1 MPEALVSQSWR
12 ARLSSAVAAEFR
24 PDRLS
29 RSVLSGTVLYLLQI
43 IILVSFALYIFHG
56 DLAES
61 IGYGIAYLFVGS
73 AVLGA
78 IAALFS
84 AYRGAV
90 AAGQDVPAAI
100 LAVAAV
106 ALEHAMHDAPPES
119 QFATALALIV
129 LTSLATGLC
138 FVLVGYFKLGGLAR
152 FLPYPVMGGFLAGTG
167 WMLIIGA
174 FEVVTHAPP
183 GPSWITP
190 DAVIHWLPAVVLG
203 VVLLIVTRHSG
214 HPLVLPGLLGAA
226 TLLFYFIALVSQ
238 WAPADLEAKGWMLG
252 MLPPAVAWQAPS
264 GSDYLSHVDWGALA
278 GGAGVLAPLVIVSMI
293 AFLLN
298 ANSLELHARHDIDLD
313 RELMVM
319 GAANLAG
326 GLGGGIVGYT
336 FVDLTTAGES
346 AAGGGRRLPGIVA
359 SLLLVLTV
367 AVGAPFLQY
376 LPVFVLGGL
385 LVFLGASLLIEWVY
399 EAWHRFPKVDF
410 GIIVLILAVIAL
422 RGFLEGVAVGLAAT
436 IALFVV
442 SYSRI
447 NVVKH
452 ALSGT
457 VYRSRVVRSVAE
469 RQLLSGQGQ
478 RLAIL
483 RLQGFIFFGTANHLL
498 DRVRALSAGNA
509 VRFVILDFAHVH
521 GLDSTGL
528 LSFRKMLNL
537 ARERAFTVVLSG
549 LGVVGVQSS
558 RLEEQFR
565 RSELL
570 EESEQLRVFGDLD
583 HAIEWCENTLIAEAN
598 VGHETS
604 GLLALLPPDQL
615 ARLKSVMERL
625 EEKPGERL
633 IRQGAPPD
641 YLYMVESGQLTTELD
656 TPDGHRVRLE
666 TMRGA
671 QFIGEIGFLMNTPRS
686 ASVFVDEPAVVY
698 RLARRDLERLR
709 RDDPETA
716 FILQDVISRSV
727 GQRVQQL
734 LRLVEV
740 LQQ

>member
-1 MPEALVSQSWR
+1 MTEAQPALTWR
-12 ARLSSAVAAEFR
+12 ERLSAAATFELR
-24 PDRLS
+24 PDRLP
-29 RSVLSGTVLYLLQI
+29 RSVLSGAILYLLQLI
-43 IILVSFALYIFHG
+43 IVVAFASYVFHG
-56 DLAES
+56 DLAEL
-61 IGYGIAYLFVGS
+61 IGYGIGYLLVGS
-73 AVLGA
+73 AVLGVVAA
-78 IAALFS
+78 IFS

-119 QFATALALIV
+119 KFATALALIV

-138 FVLVGYFKLGGLAR
+138 FVLVGYFRLGGLAR

-174 FEVVTHAPP
+174 FEVVTHSSP
-183 GPSWITP
+183 GPQWFAP
-190 DAVIHWLPAVVLG
+190 DALAHWLPAVALG
-203 VVLLIVTRHSG
+203 SVLLVATRRSA
-214 HPLVLPGLLGAA
+214 HPLLMPSLLGAA
-226 TLLFYFIALVSQ
+226 TLLFFMAALVAQ
-238 WAPADLEAKGWMLG
+238 RTPGYLEDKGWTLG
-252 MLPPAVAWQAPS
+252 VLPPAVAWHSPFDAQF
-264 GSDYLSHVDWGALA
+264 LSHVDWGALA
-278 GGAGVLAPLVIVSMI
+278 GYAGVLAPLVIVSMI

-298 ANSLELHARHDIDLD
+298 SNSLELHSRHDMDLD

-326 GLGGGIVGYT
+326 GVGGGIVGYT
-336 FVDLTTAGES
+336 FVELTAVGES
-346 AAGGGRRLPGIVA
+346 AAGSGRRLPGIVA
-359 SLLLVLTV
+359 SALLVTTV
-367 AVGAPFLQY
+367 ALGAPFLQY
-376 LPVFVLGGL
+376 LPAFVLGGL
-385 LVFLGASLLIEWVY
+385 LIWLGASLLIEWVY
-399 EAWHRFPKVDF
+399 EAWHRFPKIDF
-410 GIIVLILAVIAL
+410 AIIVLILAIIAL

-452 ALSGT
+452 ALSGA
-457 VYRSRVVRSVAE
+457 VYRSRVVRSMAE
-469 RQLLSGQGQ
+469 RDLLDAQGE

-498 DRVRALSAGNA
+498 ERVRTLSTGSAA
-509 VRFVILDFAHVH
+509 RFIVLDFAHVH

-537 ARERAFTVVLSG
+537 ARERRFTLVFSG
-549 LGVVGVQSS
+549 LGVAGVQASK
-558 RLEEQFR
+558 LEDQFR

-598 VGHETS
+598 IDHATG
-604 GLLALLPPDQL
+604 GLLAMLQPDQL
-615 ARLKSVMERL
+615 ARIKAVMERQ
-625 EEKPGERL
+625 EAAPGERL
-633 IRQGAPPD
+633 IQQGAPAD

-671 QFIGEIGFLMNTPRS
+671 QFIGEIGFLMGTPRS
-686 ASVFVDEPAVVY
+686 ASVFVDEPVVVF

-709 RDDPETA
+709 QDDPATA
-716 FILQDVISRSV
+716 FILQDVISKSV
-727 GQRVQQL
+727 GQRLQQL